1 MEIHLNTKLEQEAT
15 ATQYDMAGLPWNLVL
30 FDSLVEDGYLSLFWI
45 ELVIQLT

>member
-1 MEIHLNTKLEQEAT
+1 MEQEAT
-15 ATQYDMAGLPWNLVL
+15 ATRDDRAGLPSSLVL